1 MHFYL
6 TNVNLSCFKG
16 IYPSVFYQYLLSYFP
31 VKLKYFLQCSYMW
44 HVSPQRLSESH
55 GMKWKGIFACVTY
68 HRNSCRSLCGG
79 LCVCVRALPL
89 VYTQSESPA
98 STAHTLGS
106 KTDAGFALGVKS
118 YYPYQRGSSLK
129 TRRHEAA
136 PKCRR
141 KQSLKRKSRV
151 GWERWGNE
159 GCWNVCMS
167 LGGGIIIG
175 DILWLFNDSCGEG
188 VL

>member
-79 LCVCVRALPL
+79 LCVCVCVLCLLCIHRVSHQRAQHTHWEARQMLGLHL
-89 VYTQSESPA
+89 V
-98 STAHTLGS
+98 
-106 KTDAGFALGVKS
+106 
-118 YYPYQRGSSLK
+118 
-129 TRRHEAA
+129 
-136 PKCRR
+136 
-141 KQSLKRKSRV
+141 
-151 GWERWGNE
+151 
-159 GCWNVCMS
+159 
-167 LGGGIIIG
+167 
-175 DILWLFNDSCGEG
+175 
-188 VL
+188 

>member
-1 MHFYL
+1 MFLHSDSPRV
-6 TNVNLSCFKG
+6 TAWKG
-16 IYPSVFYQYLLSYFP
+16 KAYLL
-31 VKLKYFLQCSYMW
+31 
-44 HVSPQRLSESH
+44 VSLII
-55 GMKWKGIFACVTY
+55 GIAAEAYAGV
-68 HRNSCRSLCGG
+68 
-79 LCVCVRALPL
+79 CVCVCVSGFVCACACVCVLPL

-118 YYPYQRGSSLK
+118 YYPYQRGASLK

-136 PKCRR
+136 SKCRR
-141 KQSLKRKSRV
+141 KQGLKRKSRV

-167 LGGGIIIG
+167 LGGRIIIG

-188 VL
+188 VV